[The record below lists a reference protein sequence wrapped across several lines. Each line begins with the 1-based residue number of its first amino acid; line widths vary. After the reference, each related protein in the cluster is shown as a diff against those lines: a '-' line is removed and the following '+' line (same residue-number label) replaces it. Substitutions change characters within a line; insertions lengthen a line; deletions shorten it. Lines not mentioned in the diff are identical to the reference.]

1 MILLEDEKGTEE
13 IRHGWYQVVN
23 DGLRAILFLS
33 DQDVKQYR
41 DLGYHVKVM
50 QKKEWT
56 TPMLIKIGEVS
67 RES

>member
-41 DLGYHVKVM
+41 DLGYKV
-50 QKKEWT
+50 E
-56 TPMLIKIGEVS
+56 PEEREVGQ
-67 RES
+67 ES

>member
-41 DLGYHVKVM
+41 DLGYKVW
-50 QKKEWT
+50 E
-56 TPMLIKIGEVS
+56 IS
-67 RES
+67 DNRAD